1 MTLQVWVGS
10 VTEITVQE
18 LSAED
23 PDTPAEG
30 LEFVVTPPS
39 NGHLAL
45 KSAPS
50 RHILNFTQHHVESR
64 QLLFVHSGQ
73 LLLILAI
80 LFYTTRHREQKNPHF
95 LTCLQVLCQVGFTSR

>member
-1 MTLQVWVGS
+1 M
-10 VTEITVQE
+10 TEITTNE

-23 PDTPAEG
+23 SDTPDDG

-50 RHILNFTQHHVESR
+50 RHILNFTQSHIQTR
-64 QLLFVHSGQ
+64 QLMFVHSGERGV
-73 LLLILAI
+73 LLQEVCV
-80 LFYTTRHREQKNPHF
+80 HE
-95 LTCLQVLCQVGFTSR
+95 

>member
-1 MTLQVWVGS
+1 MWVGS
-10 VTEITVQE
+10 VTEITTNE

-23 PDTPAEG
+23 SDTPDDG

-50 RHILNFTQHHVESR
+50 RHILNFTQSHIQTR
-64 QLLFVHSGQ
+64 QLMFVHSGERGV
-73 LLLILAI
+73 LLQEVCV
-80 LFYTTRHREQKNPHF
+80 HE
-95 LTCLQVLCQVGFTSR
+95 